1 MNKLKVT
8 QKEYQILNHLL
19 FIMIRKKKTFL
30 ANKNDLN
37 EFEKKKKKKVTL
49 NVLNVPY
56 NTEEIRHVYKSKY
69 NLNHQNQVN
78 SFDDH

>member
-19 FIMIRKKKTFL
+19 FIMIRKKKNFL

-37 EFEKKKKKKVTL
+37 EFEKKKIKK
-49 NVLNVPY
+49 
-56 NTEEIRHVYKSKY
+56 
-69 NLNHQNQVN
+69 
-78 SFDDH
+78 

>member
-1 MNKLKVT
+1 MSLK
-8 QKEYQILNHLL
+8 
-19 FIMIRKKKTFL
+19 
-30 ANKNDLN
+30 
-37 EFEKKKKKKVTL
+37 KKKKKKVTL

-78 SFDDH
+78 SFDDHWW